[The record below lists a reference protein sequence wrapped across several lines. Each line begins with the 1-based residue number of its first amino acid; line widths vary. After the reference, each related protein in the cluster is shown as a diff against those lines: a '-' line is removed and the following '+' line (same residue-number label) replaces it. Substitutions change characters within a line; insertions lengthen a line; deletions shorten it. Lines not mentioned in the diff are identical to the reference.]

1 MAQIIDLKQFQL
13 EQKIYRD
20 IQNQAV
26 PLLEKS
32 MDTIKSKSHLA
43 RRFYIDSKEESF
55 VFEKNLVLDLL
66 NQPFAQ
72 YLRVYYGAIPEG
84 DNPLKKAPGTPTIIL
99 GAARKINPY
108 TDVSQLYLEWPE
120 GLDPTGNPVP

>member
-20 IQNQAV
+20 IQKQAV
-26 PLLEKS
+26 PLLEKYI
-32 MDTIKSKSHLA
+32 DKASHA

>member
-1 MAQIIDLKQFQL
+1 MAQIIDVKQFQL
-13 EQKIYRD
+13 EQKTYRD
-20 IQNQAV
+20 IQKQAV
-26 PLLEKS
+26 PLLEKAMGKAS
-32 MDTIKSKSHLA
+32 PSLA

-72 YLRVYYGAIPEG
+72 YLRVYYGAIP
-84 DNPLKKAPGTPTIIL
+84 PGKTLFGKTPGSPTIIL

-108 TDVSQLYLEWPE
+108 TDVSDLYLEWPE
-120 GLDPTGNPVP
+120 GLDPTGNPLP